1 MEVKL
6 NSGALFV
13 NKYKEKEN
21 QPDYRGEFVDA
32 SGKTWE
38 LAGWKNTSKNGNPY
52 LSIKAQEPREKGEKE
67 SGYPTPPEDKKE
79 FADEIPF

>member
-13 NKYKEKEN
+13 NTYKEKES

-32 SGKTWE
+32 TGKKWE
-38 LAGWKNTSKNGNPY
+38 LAGWKCTSQKGTAY
-52 LSIKAQEPREKGEKE
+52 LAIKAQEP
-67 SGYPTPPEDKKE
+67 YKKE
-79 FADEIPF
+79 ETSQVTQQAQAEPNDEIPF

>member
-13 NKYKEKEN
+13 NTYKEKES

-32 SGKTWE
+32 TGKKWE
-38 LAGWKNTSKNGNPY
+38 LAGWKCTSQKGTAY
-52 LSIKAQEPREKGEKE
+52 LAIKAQEP
-67 SGYPTPPEDKKE
+67 YKKE
-79 FADEIPF
+79 EAPQTTQQAQAEPNDEIPF

>member
-13 NKYKEKEN
+13 NTYKEKES

-32 SGKTWE
+32 TGKKWE
-38 LAGWKNTSKNGNPY
+38 LAGWKNTSQKGTTY
-52 LSIKAQEPREKGEKE
+52 LSIKAQEP
-67 SGYPTPPEDKKE
+67 YKKE
-79 FADEIPF
+79 EAPQQQVQAQAEPNDDIPF